1 MATLRKNFDVSK
13 YVKSATKSIENISTG
28 FNDPKFWISTG
39 SYLLNKLIS
48 NDFTKGIPLGKVSMF
63 AGESGSGKSFIC
75 SGNIVRQAQEQGIFV
90 VLIDSENALDE
101 SWLKSLGVDT
111 AESKL
116 MRVSMTM
123 IDDAAKFIF
132 NFLDAYK
139 ADYSETPMGDR
150 PKVLFVVDSLGAL
163 LTPTEINQFE
173 AGDMKGDMGRK
184 AKQLRALVM
193 NCVNRFGDLDIGL
206 IATNHT
212 YKSQDMFNPDDV
224 VSGGNGF
231 MFASSIVVAM
241 RKGKL
246 KEDEDGNKT
255 SDVHGIRAMI
265 QVSKT
270 RYAKPFESAQIK
282 IPYESGMD
290 PYSGLIEFFEKRG
303 VFTKDGN
310 SFIYK
315 DRSGTVHKNMRKR
328 ITNELLDQIMLE
340 WDEDQYGFKG
350 STGTAIIEEEN
361 DEE

>member
-1 MATLRKNFDVSK
+1 MATLRRNFDISK
-13 YVKSATKSIENISTG
+13 HVKSATKSIENISTG
-28 FNDPKFWISTG
+28 FNDPKIWISSG

-101 SWLKSLGVDT
+101 SWLKSLGVNT
-111 AESKL
+111 AEDKL
-116 MRVSMTM
+116 MRVSMSM
-123 IDDAAKFIF
+123 IDDAAKFVYS
-132 NFLDAYK
+132 FLDSYK
-139 ADYSETPMGDR
+139 ADYADMPVSDR
-150 PKVLFVVDSLGAL
+150 PKVLFVIDSLGAL

-184 AKQLRALVM
+184 AKQLRAFVM

-206 IATNHT
+206 ITTNHT

-255 SDVHGIRAMI
+255 TDVHGIRAML
-265 QVSKT
+265 QVNKT
-270 RYAKPFESAQIK
+270 RYAKPFEKAEIK

-290 PYSGLIEFFEKRG
+290 PYSGLIDFFEKRG

-310 SFIYK
+310 SYIYTDK
-315 DRSGTVHKNMRKR
+315 SGTVHKNMRKK

-340 WDEDQYGFKG
+340 WDEEQYGFKG
-350 STGTAIIEEEN
+350 TSHNPTTVD
-361 DEE
+361 DE

>member
-1 MATLRKNFDVSK
+1 MATLRKNFDISK
-13 YVKSATKSIENISTG
+13 HVKSATKSIENISTG
-28 FNDPKFWISTG
+28 FNDPKTWISSG

-63 AGESGSGKSFIC
+63 AGESGSGKSYIC

-101 SWLKSLGVDT
+101 SWLVSLGVDT
-111 AESKL
+111 SENKL

-123 IDDAAKFIF
+123 IDDAAKFVF
-132 NFLDAYK
+132 NFLDSYK
-139 ADYSETPMGDR
+139 ADYADVPPEDR
-150 PKVLFVVDSLGAL
+150 PKVLFVMDSLGAL

-184 AKQLRALVM
+184 AKQLRAFVM

-246 KEDEDGNKT
+246 KEDEEGNKT
-255 SDVHGIRAMI
+255 TDVHGIRAMI

-270 RYAKPFESAQIK
+270 RYAKPFEKAEIK

-290 PYSGLIEFFEKRG
+290 PYSGLVEFFETRG
-303 VFTKDGN
+303 VFEKDGN
-310 SFIYK
+310 KFVYK
-315 DRSGTVHKNMRKR
+315 AKDGTVHKEFRKN
-328 ITNELLDQIMLE
+328 ITNELLDQVMLE
-340 WDEDQYGFKG
+340 WDEEQYGFKG
-350 STGTAIIEEEN
+350 GVAEATSTN
-361 DEE
+361 DE